1 MSDTGEEA
9 DLGRQIDALSARL
22 PASAG
27 EAAEPELVA
36 GLADMLVA
44 RYRFRLAAGDRAGAG
59 DDLGEL
65 VRRLEGMLAW
75 IGTSHPRFAD
85 AALTAGFARGERW
98 SADGDP
104 ADRDAAIGHL
114 SSLAAVASGWEPAL
128 LDVHAALARLLG
140 SRSEDAGPAD
150 GPVDRQRADL
160 DAAIEHARAGLAGA
174 AGQLPGAEP
183 ASSGTASSGTGI
195 ADPDVIIELEAILG
209 FALAERFGHAQF
221 SLLAGAAAD
230 DVPGGDVPGGE
241 APGAAEDDGDSVTA
255 QAQADGAAGDPAGVA
270 AARADRDHAVGHLS
284 AVLGALP
291 GDDPAWA
298 DIAETLGR
306 LRYDRYDDSWPGGA
320 PPDPA
325 DLDAAID
332 LLQAAVAM
340 QAAAGEPGRP
350 AVLYLFLAL
359 SDRTRLRPDP
369 ADRDALITW
378 GERLLVLD
386 AADGDA
392 DPDLHD
398 IVGGAL
404 LDRAEDAVSPA
415 VRRADLD
422 AAVGHLE
429 TVLAATG
436 PAAGDRAG
444 LVAQLAHASWLR
456 LDGDDAPAAE
466 VDKMTAYATEA
477 WRLLDPGDE
486 ARADIGVYLA
496 TGLYEQLRRA
506 GQPFEPESVN
516 LGIEVLTETEQLV
529 TGDPDLHLFMV
540 VLLGQFLVARGQA
553 TGASADLLAAQP
565 WLLQAADRL
574 PAGDPRFAEI
584 GQTLASAMS
593 VLAMLGMNTGHLDRA
608 IGVLTASVR
617 NPGAEPD
624 RVAMTRGVLGTMLVQ
639 RAGFTRGG
647 QDFDD
652 GVAHLTASYDMM
664 PAGDPY
670 RILAAWNLGS
680 ALLIRYQRTG
690 DVQDRDAARYYLGAF
705 DGDAGPLRGAVREL
719 VPDFDMMRA
728 AMHGLLRLSEGI
740 GGDPGALDDAVENL
754 GAALAMLP
762 AGHPYQGRIR
772 SDLALALA
780 TRAAHGNATAADLGE
795 AARELDM
802 AGDALPR
809 GHLMRPLVLMRTGAS
824 LAAAA
829 FVAADPRLLREAID
843 YITSALGEIEPQFG
857 GRPRMIASLGM
868 SWERLH
874 RLTGEAAAI
883 DAAVACL
890 TEACQEFSAQPD
902 QPEYANCLNQLAQA
916 HRVRGNTARAR
927 ETGLAALR
935 VRGREVL
942 LQTGTARGL
951 GFARTAA
958 AGAAELAS
966 WCIDDGQQAEALDAL
981 ELGRGLILHAA
992 TTVTSVPE
1000 MLIAAGRADLAGEW
1014 RREAAS
1020 DPDAP
1025 WDASLAGP
1033 GLDHPGP
1040 DGVGLDGPGPHGAGR
1055 DGAGV
1060 GGAGVG
1066 GASQAGGLL
1075 AGTAPLRVP
1084 SDLRARALAVLSGSA
1099 GEQLL
1104 AAPAR
1109 AAVAAALVSTGADA
1123 LIYLLGPAGD
1133 RAGCA
1138 IIMPAVIRPPGA
1150 APQVIMLPALRDSAG
1165 GAIDA
1170 YAAAQA
1176 ALLAFPARPPGDR
1189 QDPAVQRWQAAET
1202 LAVSQRKHLLE
1213 ALCAWAWPAVMGP
1226 LLDRA
1231 RQWGLDHPPRLV
1243 LVPAGRLSLV
1253 PWHAACGPAN
1263 GSGQPRHACAEAV
1276 ISYAASSRQLIEVSR
1291 RPVLSLQASPV
1302 IVGDPTLDLPFAG
1315 LEALAIWEH
1324 CYPAARFLGHPG
1336 PLAARDADGSGA
1348 PDEVLAQLPAAAH
1361 PGASMLHLG
1370 CHADV
1375 VTSAPGRSHLLLAG
1389 RQQLML
1395 ESVLRRASGR
1405 PSDAPG
1411 GLVSL
1416 AACRSDLAAADYDEA
1431 LTLAT
1436 AFLAAGAVTVVG
1448 AHWEVPDGATSLL
1461 IFMFHHFL
1469 AVGAQSPRDALR
1481 LAQLWMLDPHRAAP
1495 AEMPAYL
1502 AKDAGRADLAEVTAW
1517 AALTHQGR

>member
-1 MSDTGEEA
+1 
-9 DLGRQIDALSARL
+9 
-22 PASAG
+22 
-27 EAAEPELVA
+27 
-36 GLADMLVA
+36 
-44 RYRFRLAAGDRAGAG
+44 
-59 DDLGEL
+59 
-65 VRRLEGMLAW
+65 
-75 IGTSHPRFAD
+75 
-85 AALTAGFARGERW
+85 
-98 SADGDP
+98 
-104 ADRDAAIGHL
+104 
-114 SSLAAVASGWEPAL
+114 
-128 LDVHAALARLLG
+128 
-140 SRSEDAGPAD
+140 
-150 GPVDRQRADL
+150 
-160 DAAIEHARAGLAGA
+160 
-174 AGQLPGAEP
+174 
-183 ASSGTASSGTGI
+183 
-195 ADPDVIIELEAILG
+195 
-209 FALAERFGHAQF
+209 
-221 SLLAGAAAD
+221 
-230 DVPGGDVPGGE
+230 
-241 APGAAEDDGDSVTA
+241 
-255 QAQADGAAGDPAGVA
+255 
-270 AARADRDHAVGHLS
+270 
-284 AVLGALP
+284 
-291 GDDPAWA
+291 
-298 DIAETLGR
+298 
-306 LRYDRYDDSWPGGA
+306 
-320 PPDPA
+320 
-325 DLDAAID
+325 
-332 LLQAAVAM
+332 
-340 QAAAGEPGRP
+340 
-350 AVLYLFLAL
+350 
-359 SDRTRLRPDP
+359 
-369 ADRDALITW
+369 
-378 GERLLVLD
+378 
-386 AADGDA
+386 
-392 DPDLHD
+392 
-398 IVGGAL
+398 
-404 LDRAEDAVSPA
+404 
-415 VRRADLD
+415 
-422 AAVGHLE
+422 
-429 TVLAATG
+429 
-436 PAAGDRAG
+436 
-444 LVAQLAHASWLR
+444 
-456 LDGDDAPAAE
+456 
-466 VDKMTAYATEA
+466 
-477 WRLLDPGDE
+477 
-486 ARADIGVYLA
+486 
-496 TGLYEQLRRA
+496 
-506 GQPFEPESVN
+506 
-516 LGIEVLTETEQLV
+516 
-529 TGDPDLHLFMV
+529 
-540 VLLGQFLVARGQA
+540 
-553 TGASADLLAAQP
+553 
-565 WLLQAADRL
+565 
-574 PAGDPRFAEI
+574 
-584 GQTLASAMS
+584 
-593 VLAMLGMNTGHLDRA
+593 
-608 IGVLTASVR
+608 
-617 NPGAEPD
+617 
-624 RVAMTRGVLGTMLVQ
+624 
-639 RAGFTRGG
+639 
-647 QDFDD
+647 
-652 GVAHLTASYDMM
+652 
-664 PAGDPY
+664 
-670 RILAAWNLGS
+670 
-680 ALLIRYQRTG
+680 
-690 DVQDRDAARYYLGAF
+690 
-705 DGDAGPLRGAVREL
+705 
-719 VPDFDMMRA
+719 
-728 AMHGLLRLSEGI
+728 
-740 GGDPGALDDAVENL
+740 
-754 GAALAMLP
+754 
-762 AGHPYQGRIR
+762 
-772 SDLALALA
+772 
-780 TRAAHGNATAADLGE
+780 
-795 AARELDM
+795 
-802 AGDALPR
+802 
-809 GHLMRPLVLMRTGAS
+809 
-824 LAAAA
+824 
-829 FVAADPRLLREAID
+829 
-843 YITSALGEIEPQFG
+843 
-857 GRPRMIASLGM
+857 M

-883 DAAVACL
+883 DAAVAWL

-966 WCIDDGQQAEALDAL
+966 WCIDDGQPAEALDAL

-1000 MLIAAGRADLAGEW
+1000 MLIAVGRADLAGEW
-1014 RREAAS
+1014 RRGAAS
-1020 DPDAP
+1020 NPDAP
-1025 WDASLAGP
+1025 WDASLADASLGAAGLNAVGVAGP
-1033 GLDHPGP
+1033 GLD
-1040 DGVGLDGPGPHGAGR
+1040 
-1055 DGAGV
+1055 
-1060 GGAGVG
+1060 

-1084 SDLRARALAVLSGSA
+1084 SDLRARALAVLVGSA

-1138 IIMPAVIRPPGA
+1138 IIMPAVIRSADA

-1202 LAVSQRKHLLE
+1202 LAVSQRKHSLE

-1243 LVPAGRLSLV
+1243 LIPAGRLSLV

-1263 GSGQPRHACAEAV
+1263 GSGQSRHACAEAV

-1336 PLAARDADGSGA
+1336 SLAARDADGSGA
-1348 PDEVLAQLPAAAH
+1348 PDEVLAQLPAATH

-1469 AVGAQSPRDALR
+1469 AAGAQSPRDALR